1 MKRIF
6 RTMIA
11 ILAASA
17 MLLAFAA
24 CDEKKEEPV
33 ENNTTKQEAF
43 MKEIFE
49 NITSDEQ
56 YKEWKE
62 MNPESQI
69 EEKQDGS
76 KIIFTVKNSLDPA
89 NFNEDDYTN
98 DAPLFN
104 GEYVYSY
111 EGDYIVYT
119 AQNAELLSNA
129 FNIKIMRAIWDH
141 YDISFIDANEYLAS
155 HAESTYYITDEE
167 TNTVKIY
174 AADKWNLE

>member
-1 MKRIF
+1 
-6 RTMIA
+6 MIA
-11 ILAASA
+11 ILASSA

-119 AQNAELLSNA
+119 AQDADHMSNA
-129 FNIKIMRAIWDH
+129 FLTLVRNTVLDYYKVDTIA
-141 YDISFIDANEYLAS
+141 ANEYLARILS
-155 HAESTYYITDEE
+155 SGEESIYYIEDAAN
-167 TNTVKIY
+167 NTVKMY
-174 AADKWNLE
+174 AAGKWEID